1 MGPIPD
7 IAICVIILFL
17 PAGIGMIWLGVR
29 MIRGKSLQYI
39 AGNANNVFDGTDDE
53 AHRRSMGMSVGAML
67 VALGLVMLA
76 CIPLAVLFG

>member
-1 MGPIPD
+1 MGSVPD
-7 IAICVIILFL
+7 IAICITIICL

-29 MIRGKSLQYI
+29 MIKGKSLQYI

-53 AHRRSMGMSVGAML
+53 AHQRSMGMAVGAML

-76 CIPLAVLFG
+76 CIPLGFLFG